1 MRIEFQKNKTK
12 GSLHLLHFL
21 FSDIADTSQNTPWSI
36 SPGSCSAAAPA
47 MTLILST
54 GSSTPS
60 APSGPGGIYT
70 SFLVLGLAGFYN
82 SSLEMNPGLARL
94 VTGPC
99 GAGGRAQSLLA
110 PPAPPLPRLAPGCLS
125 ELHSCGAVPTQRAA
139 GGLQDTVEMHRGSA
153 RTDGHGDTAAMAM
166 AGSRLP
172 LPAAAAALAEVPVRN
187 PEVGLTAA

>member
-21 FSDIADTSQNTPWSI
+21 FSDIADTSQSTPWSI
-36 SPGSCSAAAPA
+36 SPGSCRAAAPA
-47 MTLILST
+47 TNVILPT

-60 APSGPGGIYT
+60 APSGPSSIYT
-70 SFLVLGLAGFYN
+70 AFLVLGLTGFYS

-110 PPAPPLPRLAPGCLS
+110 PPAPPLPRLAPGCIMSFTAMELS
-125 ELHSCGAVPTQRAA
+125 PPSVLQVGSKTHGNAQRQC
-139 GGLQDTVEMHRGSA
+139 QDRWAWGHWCH
-153 RTDGHGDTAAMAM
+153 GHG
-166 AGSRLP
+166 RLMP
-172 LPAAAAALAEVPVRN
+172 PSPSCCSSAC
-187 PEVGLTAA
+187 